1 MSTPRP
7 SSPVLG
13 YPELDYPDSPDPL
26 SLIALLAREDTSP
39 RVRDNER
46 LNRLLC
52 LLAKAS
58 LAEANSPEPFEPRHY
73 KEAMADPDS
82 DKWSAAMQEE
92 YASLQDNKT
101 WTLVDRPTNQRVLPG
116 KWVYKHKRGPNGEIV
131 RYKARWVIRGDQQRE
146 GIDFNETFATVVKP
160 MSYKLIFAIAAA
172 LDWEI
177 DQMDVKTAFLYGK
190 VEETVFMEQ
199 PTGLDDGS
207 PKVCKLDR
215 ALYGLKQAPR
225 VWYNTLSDFL
235 QQLGFQPLDAD
246 ASVFHKKGV
255 IIAIYVD
262 DLLIAGRDRHEIDVL
277 KKALNQRFQM
287 SDLGPVN
294 FYLGMTVTRDRPNRV
309 LRLGQ
314 HSYLTKVLRDFGME
328 ECKAAVT
335 PMDAAGSNL
344 VPAPKEYTATPAV
357 VKEYQRLIGSLMYA
371 MLGSRPDIAFA
382 VSMVSRFASN
392 PTPEH
397 TTAAK
402 RILRYL
408 RGTLDFQ
415 LTYRGDLGA
424 LTGYSDADWAGD
436 KDTRRSTGGF
446 VFNVGSGI
454 VSWSSKRQATVAL
467 SSCES
472 ELMAE
477 TQAAKEAVWL
487 SRFLA
492 EVLHQEQVTVVL
504 HCDNQGAI
512 ALAKNDQFHARTK
525 HIDIREKWVREAV
538 AAGQVELQYIPT
550 DSQLADGLT
559 KPLPKD
565 KFNFFR
571 SAIGVE
577 RVT

>member
-1 MSTPRP
+1 
-7 SSPVLG
+7 
-13 YPELDYPDSPDPL
+13 
-26 SLIALLAREDTSP
+26 
-39 RVRDNER
+39 
-46 LNRLLC
+46 
-52 LLAKAS
+52 
-58 LAEANSPEPFEPRHY
+58 
-73 KEAMADPDS
+73 
-82 DKWSAAMQEE
+82 
-92 YASLQDNKT
+92 
-101 WTLVDRPTNQRVLPG
+101 
-116 KWVYKHKRGPNGEIV
+116 
-131 RYKARWVIRGDQQRE
+131 
-146 GIDFNETFATVVKP
+146 
-160 MSYKLIFAIAAA
+160 
-172 LDWEI
+172 
-177 DQMDVKTAFLYGK
+177 
-190 VEETVFMEQ
+190 MEQ
-199 PTGLDDGS
+199 PTGLGDGS
-207 PKVCKLDR
+207 DKVCKLNR

-225 VWYNTLSDFL
+225 VWYNTLSEFL
-235 QQLGFQPLDAD
+235 QDMDFKPLDAD

-262 DLLIAGRDRHEIDVL
+262 DLLITGRNRKEIDAI
-277 KKALNQRFQM
+277 KQALSTRFQM

-294 FYLGMTVTRDRPNRV
+294 FYLGMTVTRDRPNRT

-314 HSYLTKVLRDFGME
+314 QSYLTKVLRDFGME
-328 ECKAAVT
+328 DCKHTVT
-335 PMDAAGSNL
+335 PMGTEASNL
-344 VPAPKEYTATPAV
+344 VSAPKDYSAPPTD

-392 PTPEH
+392 PTAEH
-397 TTAAK
+397 ITAAK

-408 RGTLDFQ
+408 KGTLDYQ
-415 LTYRGDLGA
+415 LTYRGDLQA

-487 SRFLA
+487 KKFLS
-492 EVLHQEQVTVVL
+492 EILYQDQVAVVI

-538 AAGQVELQYIPT
+538 AAKDITLEYIST
-550 DSQLADGLT
+550 DLQLADGLT
-559 KPLPKD
+559 KALPRD
-565 KFNFFR
+565 KFEYFR
-571 SAIGVE
+571 RAIGVE
-577 RVT
+577 KPN